1 MKEGMEVINSQKVK
15 APREQ
20 TFNAVLN
27 PEVFKQS
34 MFAEL
39 TALASDISRLSPT
52 DADLF
57 RKAFQKEEIC
67 YAKSWL
73 YILRSTRNDQGG
85 FGYKFVGKE
94 TLLGIGYR
102 NNTIYLVHPI
112 GTGRF
117 NTTLD
122 LCYKIHDR
130 IKCPIILKKIDQE
143 LYEQLYSTKLF
154 RELADDLMLFEEE
167 AFPENILQL
176 KKLFSTYF
184 GMNSQSIPL
193 LKKVKRFE
201 KSSIKLLAK
210 LEVSEEEIK
219 SNPGF
224 QNLFGQNSYKYKS
237 YMQIIRE
244 ASSLRP
250 SDGRYKVCAYYDEHK
265 TIHGLY
271 IAELLE
277 KDSMGLY
284 CAVSS
289 KSFPGITE
297 WMDYDFFQQMF
308 NEGIHYLYLGGSET
322 KGVDAYIKK
331 LLPIAPSYLMRP
343 MGMCYKNDA
352 GPVNLGLFS

>member
-1 MKEGMEVINSQKVK
+1 MEITSSQKVK
-15 APREQ
+15 VPREQ
-20 TFNAVLN
+20 EFNAVLN
-27 PEVFKQS
+27 PEFFKQS
-34 MFAEL
+34 MFEKV

-57 RKAFQKEEIC
+57 REAFQKEEIC
-67 YAKSWL
+67 YANSWL

-94 TLLGIGYR
+94 TVVGIGYR
-102 NNTIYLVHPI
+102 NNTIYLVHPT
-112 GTGRF
+112 GTRRF
-117 NTTLD
+117 NATLD
-122 LCYKIHDR
+122 LCSKIYNR
-130 IKCPIILKKIDQE
+130 MKCPIILKKIDQE

-154 RELADDLMLFEEE
+154 QEHADDLTFFEEE
-167 AFPENILQL
+167 AFPEHVLEL
-176 KKLFSTYF
+176 KKLFSPNF
-184 GMNSQSIPL
+184 GMYSRSITL
-193 LKKVKRFE
+193 IKKVKRFE
-201 KSSIKLLAK
+201 KSSVKLLAK
-210 LEVSEEEIK
+210 PEVSQKDIE

-224 QNLFGQNSYKYKS
+224 QNLFGQNPDKYKS

-250 SDGRYKVCAYYDEHK
+250 GDGKYKVCVYYDEHK

-308 NEGIHYLYLGGSET
+308 HEGIHYLYLGGSET
-322 KGVDAYIKK
+322 QGVDAYVKK
-331 LLPIAPSYLMRP
+331 LLPIAPPYLMRP
-343 MGMCYKNDA
+343 MGMGCKHNA
-352 GPVNLGLFS
+352 GSVNLGPFC